1 MNAEQL
7 NQALYDKMAEEQQQ
21 YRTWLVGLP
30 QAKILDHACEYS
42 IRENILMEMENGGLS
57 PAQARALLKS
67 RSPLADVYKE
77 WQNTDTHHMDDVR
90 DVLGNRAD
98 YAVKA
103 AKEQTKGMER

>member
-1 MNAEQL
+1 
-7 NQALYDKMAEEQQQ
+7 
-21 YRTWLVGLP
+21 
-30 QAKILDHACEYS
+30 
-42 IRENILMEMENGGLS
+42 
-57 PAQARALLKS
+57 LKS

-98 YAVKA
+98 YAVKV

>member
-1 MNAEQL
+1 MNTEQL

-30 QAKILDHACEYS
+30 QEEILDHACEYS
-42 IRENILMEMENGGLS
+42 TREDILVEMESVELS
-57 PAQARALLKS
+57 PAQAKALLKS

-77 WQNTDTHHMDDVR
+77 WQNTETHHMGDIH
-90 DVLGNRAD
+90 DVLESRAD

-103 AKEQTKGMER
+103 AKEQAKDLER